1 MGVISA
7 SIQFSD
13 QGVAQNEDIKAREV
27 PFANIFL
34 SAKPEYQIEKK
45 YYDNIKKMKDSPRFP
60 STLKLCVE
68 RSEG

>member
-1 MGVISA
+1 MGFFMGVISA

-34 SAKPEYQIEKK
+34 SAKPEYQIEE
-45 YYDNIKKMKDSPRFP
+45 ILRQH
-60 STLKLCVE
+60 
-68 RSEG
+68 